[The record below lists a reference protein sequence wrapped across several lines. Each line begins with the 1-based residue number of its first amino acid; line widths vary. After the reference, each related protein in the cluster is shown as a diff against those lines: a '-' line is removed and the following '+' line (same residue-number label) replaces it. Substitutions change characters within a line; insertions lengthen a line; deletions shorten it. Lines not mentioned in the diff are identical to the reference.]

1 MSGGGWQQVSRLA
14 RAVEA
19 AALEQ
24 ALENAGAAS
33 VALLDPGGEPV
44 LEPGPDETPLWPQ
57 LRVQALVPPGTE
69 VADFLE
75 RLAGLGGGEPAGWEV
90 EAVPERPWERAWMD
104 DFRPL
109 RFGRRLW
116 VVPFHTAPPEP
127 AAVNLRLDPGLAF
140 GTGTHP
146 TTALCLEWLDTHL
159 EPGLSVLDFGCG
171 SGILAVAA
179 LLLGAPGAQA
189 VDIDP
194 QALQAS
200 AANAEANGV
209 ADRLRLGTPESA
221 AAAPVVLANIVAGTL
236 VTLAPVLAGLMHPG
250 GRLVLSGLL
259 AGQQA
264 RVQAA
269 YPSLAFEAPRER
281 DGWLLLVARKPRRG
295 GKSL

>member
-1 MSGGGWQQVSRLA
+1 MSGAGWQQVSRLA
-14 RAVEA
+14 CA
-19 AALEQ
+19 AQAPQLEQ
-24 ALENAGAAS
+24 ALEAAGAAS

-44 LEPGPDETPLWPQ
+44 LEPGPEETPLWPQ
-57 LRVQALVPPGTE
+57 LRVQALVSPG
-69 VADFLE
+69 VDLADFLE
-75 RLAGLGGGEPAGWEV
+75 RLAGLGGGEPAGWQV

-109 RFGRRLW
+109 RFGCRLW
-116 VVPFHTAPPEP
+116 VVPSHTAPPDP

-146 TTALCLEWLDTHL
+146 TTALCLEWLEAHL
-159 EPGLSVLDFGCG
+159 EPGLSVLDYGCG

-194 QALQAS
+194 QALEAS

-209 ADRLRLGTPESA
+209 ADRLALGVPGSA

-236 VTLAPVLAGLMHPG
+236 VTLAPALCGLVRPG
-250 GRLVLSGLL
+250 GCLVLSGLL
-259 AGQQA
+259 CGQQA
-264 RVQAA
+264 QVQAA

-281 DGWLLLVARKPRRG
+281 DGWLLLVARKPRRRF
-295 GKSL
+295 